1 MKAAI
6 CTRYGPP
13 EVLQLREVEKPSPK
27 DGEVLIKIHAT
38 TVTAGDG
45 EVRSFKMPVLFWLPI
60 RLYMGLLKPRINIL
74 GQELAGV
81 IKATG
86 KDVTRFKIGE
96 KIFAQTDMN
105 LGAHAE
111 YICLSQN
118 QSIAKMPPNISFEDA
133 ASLPVGGLNALHFLK
148 KANIQSGQH
157 LLIKG
162 AGGSIGIIAVQLAK
176 HWGAEVTAVDSTK
189 KLDTLIS
196 IGADHVIDYT
206 KEDFTQN
213 GKSYDIIFDVAGK
226 VSYSKSIKS
235 LNPGGYFLIA
245 NPRLHLMIQGM
256 LTSKLT
262 NKFVYTGVA
271 KESPEDLN
279 FISGLVKDSK
289 IKTIIDKRYPL
300 EEIVEAHRYVDS
312 GHKIGSVIINLE

>member
-312 GHKIGSVIINLE
+312 GHKIGSVIINLG